1 MIPKINQKIEGISGL
16 FAAAEPSIQALD
28 EYRSLLTA
36 YHPNTSSYM
45 DMLMDHETMIFMD
58 KRIIDHHLI
67 INNIAQEMVSLLQ
80 QTKSNDHDMKTY
92 HEWQQYVQTILTE
105 CLEAKLSKDK
115 LLYPAIFVTW
125 QRVIQDR
132 IASVYTHNQ
141 KVLQSINPHPFEY
154 ELICHVYR
162 QSYDTHT
169 HNNAVKCAIAKERMV
184 ETLFAKHQKANKR
197 FFEIVYEHFDR
208 FNGIIRYKYPHNE
221 EKQQALQFLKEQ
233 IDTTSWEIEKLMD
246 DTIDMWHHRIIST
259 MQVWQN

>member
-1 MIPKINQKIEGISGL
+1 MIPRVDQKMQGISGL

-28 EYRSLLTA
+28 DYRSVFRT
-36 YHPNTSSYM
+36 YHPNTTSYM
-45 DMLMDHETMIFMD
+45 DMLIDHENMISID
-58 KRIIDHHLI
+58 KCIIDHHLI

-80 QTKSNDHDMKTY
+80 HPESNDNDVKIY
-92 HEWQQYVQTILTE
+92 HEWQQYVQTILAE

-162 QSYDTHT
+162 NSYTVHT
-169 HNNAVKCAIAKERMV
+169 PNNEAKWAIAKERMI
-184 ETLFAKHQKANKR
+184 ETLFSKHQNANKR

-208 FNGIIRYKYPHNE
+208 FSSIIRYKYPHNE